1 MLHETAAIRAYSV
14 YTIQPCTMSHHFMQS
29 HIHRVHECL
38 AVTCHLHFWQ
48 NDLEFLHAVA
58 VTWGWIEYMN
68 VDTGKEKSPVGT
80 SSHDLVAF

>member
-1 MLHETAAIRAYSV
+1 M
-14 YTIQPCTMSHHFMQS
+14 
-29 HIHRVHECL
+29 CL
-38 AVTCHLHFWQ
+38 AVTCHPHFWQ

-68 VDTGKEKSPVGT
+68 VDTGKEKSHVGT